1 MIDRLK
7 KLRKELN
14 LTQAAFAKRIG
25 LKQSAIGDIESGKN
39 KLKTQNFNAI
49 CREFNV
55 NPAWLE
61 TGEGEM
67 FLNPPTLDKLAVE
80 YDLTTDEVALI
91 KSFIQLPADDRKI
104 IIQLMQNFAK
114 NTLGVQL
121 PQQTEDTILEK
132 SDDELDV
139 DEQLEI
145 IKGELI
151 AQKRERTSSAST
163 GTNGI
168 KRSRKFSS

>member
-14 LTQAAFAKRIG
+14 LTQAAFAEKIG
-25 LKQSAIGDIESGKN
+25 LKQSAVGDIESGKN
-39 KLKTQNFNAI
+39 KLRAQNFNAI

-55 NPAWLE
+55 NPSWLK
-61 TGEGEM
+61 TGEGDM

-114 NTLGVQL
+114 NTLGVPL
-121 PQQTEDTILEK
+121 SQTEDTILEK

-145 IKGELI
+145 VKEELI
-151 AQKRERTSSAST
+151 AQKKERTSSAST

-168 KRSRKFSS
+168 RRSRKFSS

>member
-1 MIDRLK
+1 MNNRIKQLREEYLKLSQDAFGDILGVSQRTVSTFENDAK
-7 KLRKELN
+7 KLTDR
-14 LTQAAFAKRIG
+14 
-25 LKQSAIGDIESGKN
+25 
-39 KLKTQNFNAI
+39 NFNAI
-49 CREFNV
+49 CEKFNV
-55 NPAWLE
+55 NPKWLE

-114 NTLGVQL
+114 NTLGVPL
-121 PQQTEDTILEK
+121 SQTEDTILEK

-145 IKGELI
+145 VKEELI
-151 AQKRERTSSAST
+151 AQKKERTSSAFT

-168 KRSRKFSS
+168 RKSRKFSS